1 MEPHERVRYLRKQYL
16 KMTQTEFGEHL
27 GVSRSVINNIELNYL
42 SRPEKK
48 ISLLK
53 LICREF
59 GVSEEWLLYGK
70 GEMLVDNN
78 NEYDLLVDRIIPETN
93 QFARNIFINSDSNT
107 VKADKKLDIKEDSF
121 ISLF

>member
-48 ISLLK
+48 
-53 LICREF
+53 
-59 GVSEEWLLYGK
+59 Y
-70 GEMLVDNN
+70 
-78 NEYDLLVDRIIPETN
+78 
-93 QFARNIFINSDSNT
+93 
-107 VKADKKLDIKEDSF
+107 
-121 ISLF
+121 LFLN